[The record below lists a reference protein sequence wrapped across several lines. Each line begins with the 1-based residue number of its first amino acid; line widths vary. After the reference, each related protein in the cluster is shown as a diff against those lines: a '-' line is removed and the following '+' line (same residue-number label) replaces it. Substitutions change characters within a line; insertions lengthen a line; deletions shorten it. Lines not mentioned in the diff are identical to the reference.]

1 MADIAGGLVNWRLVL
16 QTLFGRS
23 LRRSVDL
30 LIRLLGV
37 ISGGVMMI
45 SRAGASF
52 VLTMAVI
59 AGLIVIHAALVQVL
73 LIAGA
78 WRRIPRRP
86 AILVAKAAILWRG
99 CVMVARP
106 ISL

>member
-1 MADIAGGLVNWRLVL
+1 MANIAGRLMDWGLVL

-30 LIRLLGV
+30 RIRLLRV
-37 ISGGVMMI
+37 ISSGIMMV
-45 SRAGASF
+45 SRAGAPF

-59 AGLIVIHAALVQVL
+59 AGLIVIAATLVQVL
-73 LIAGA
+73 LIACA

-99 CVMVARP
+99 CVVMARP